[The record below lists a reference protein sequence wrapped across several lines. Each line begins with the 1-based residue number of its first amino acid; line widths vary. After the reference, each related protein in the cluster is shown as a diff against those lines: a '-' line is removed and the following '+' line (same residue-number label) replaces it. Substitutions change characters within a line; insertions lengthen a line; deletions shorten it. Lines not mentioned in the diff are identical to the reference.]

1 MAKVKSGAFPVFDL
15 GFKIGIKGLASTE
28 EEMVTIK
35 DMESFSLALEGNT
48 QKWSTLDMAGW
59 SRALMTGK
67 GLTISLKGKR
77 NVGDPGNDYVS
88 SITFKDGLDCTTKAS
103 VDFPDGSKLEFN
115 CVIDIKSFLGG
126 EAQDVAPLEFD
137 MIVDGKPVF
146 TEAPSVPAGS

>member
-15 GFKIGIKGLASTE
+15 GFKIGTKGMDSADGDL
-28 EEMVTIK
+28 VTIK
-35 DMESFSLALEGNT
+35 DMESFSLAIEGNT

-77 NVGDPGNDYVS
+77 HVGDPGNDYIS
-88 SITFKDGLDCTTKAS
+88 STAFKDGLDCTTKAS

-137 MIVDGKPVF
+137 MIVDGKPTF
-146 TEAPSVPAGS
+146 TEAPTAPAGS

>member
-1 MAKVKSGAFPVFDL
+1 MAKVKSGVFPVFDL
-15 GFKIGIKGLASTE
+15 GFKIGIKGLSSADE
-28 EEMVTIK
+28 DMVTIK
-35 DMESFSLALEGNT
+35 DIESFSLGVEGNT
-48 QKWSTLDMAGW
+48 QKWNTLDMEGW

-77 NVGDPGNDYVS
+77 NVGDPGSDYIS
-88 SITFKDGLDCTTKAS
+88 STTFKDGLDCTTKAS

-115 CVIDIKSFLGG
+115 CVIDVKSFLGG

-146 TEAPSVPAGS
+146 TEVPSAPAGS